1 MQRIIDSH
9 SFEEIPEGIFDEPD
23 IELSANGASNLALFN
38 VRGLSNKNVLFTHH
52 HYESIEMMDAVISE
66 V

>member
-23 IELSANGASNLALFN
+23 IKLSANGASDLALFN
-38 VRGLSNKNVLFTHH
+38 VRGLSNKNILLTHH
-52 HYESIEMMDAVISE
+52 HQESMENDG
-66 V
+66 